1 MQNQRNTFEDY
12 FAHLQK
18 TSFIGRTYKKF
29 YASLI
34 LYFLAKRFGSRIIE
48 IGSGAGN
55 GILGAFSKK
64 VYGLEINPL
73 AVEYTK
79 SKGLNVDLIDSDGI
93 YPVPDKSFDVC
104 VLDNV
109 LEHLSEPHLTLSECY
124 RITREN
130 GGLIIVV
137 PGLRGFNSDM
147 DHKVFYDSEALAN
160 LDNRWELVNLFSM
173 PLFFKSQKL
182 SLVMRQYCLVAVY
195 KKVN

>member
-1 MQNQRNTFEDY
+1 MQEQNYLFEDY

-18 TSFIGRTYKKF
+18 TSFLGRAYKKF
-29 YASLI
+29 YASPI
-34 LYFLAKRFGSRIIE
+34 LYFLARRFGSKIIE

-55 GILGAFSKK
+55 GILGAFSKR

-73 AVEYTK
+73 AVRYTK
-79 SKGLNVDLIDSDGI
+79 AKGFNVDLIDSDGV

-109 LEHLSEPHLTLSECY
+109 LEHLSEPHLTLSECH

-137 PGLRGFNSDM
+137 PGLRGFKSDM
-147 DHKVFYDSEALAN
+147 DHKIFYDSKALVN
-160 LDNRWELVNLFSM
+160 LDQRWELVKLFSM
-173 PLFFKSQKL
+173 PFFLKSLKL
-182 SLVMRQYCLVAVY
+182 SLSMRQYCLVAVY
-195 KKVN
+195 KRVE